1 MTFACVFQVGIAQ
14 AEEPASA
21 NQVFSAASPARGAHS
36 VSVQVGRA
44 LDFEGR
50 PVYASKSAFSGT
62 AAVTTFSTTKPV
74 PAPTVGDTAV
84 LPVHSPLI
92 RAAVTSSFG
101 RRRDPFHGGTG
112 MHSGIDLAAPAGSPI
127 LATSDGVV
135 ESAGWNGGYGLLVK
149 LRHSDSVET
158 LYGHMSGVA
167 VTAGQSV
174 RRGDILGYVGST
186 GRSTGPHLHYE
197 QRVNGAAVRP
207 RM

>member
-1 MTFACVFQVGIAQ
+1 MLV
-14 AEEPASA
+14 
-21 NQVFSAASPARGAHS
+21 
-36 VSVQVGRA
+36 
-44 LDFEGR
+44 
-50 PVYASKSAFSGT
+50 AFG
-62 AAVTTFSTTKPV
+62 F
-74 PAPTVGDTAV
+74 
-84 LPVHSPLI
+84 
-92 RAAVTSSFG
+92 F
-101 RRRDPFHGGTG
+101 
-112 MHSGIDLAAPAGSPI
+112 
-127 LATSDGVV
+127 LATVLW
-135 ESAGWNGGYGLLVK
+135 AGWNGGYGLLVK